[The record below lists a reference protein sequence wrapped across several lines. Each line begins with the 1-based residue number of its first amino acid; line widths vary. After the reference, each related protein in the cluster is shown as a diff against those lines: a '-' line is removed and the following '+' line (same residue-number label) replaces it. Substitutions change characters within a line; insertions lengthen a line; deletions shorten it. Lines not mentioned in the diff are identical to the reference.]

1 MDKVVFEV
9 TRDEVVAIVGR
20 NLTDIEWKAM
30 ADEIA
35 DFLDYYTQDEIPR
48 LFSDIDNIVSENS

>member
-20 NLTDIEWKAM
+20 TLTDTEWEAM

-48 LFSDIDNIVSENS
+48 LFGDIDSIVSEGN